1 MSKPNIDINELS
13 RDERLELIEELWDSL
28 ATKLGQVPL
37 TEAQQAELDRRLD
50 AMEQDGGE
58 GIPWEQVLTQIRTKR

>member
-1 MSKPNIDINELS
+1 MVKPNIDINKLS

-28 ATKLGQVPL
+28 ATNSDQVPL
-37 TEAQQAELDRRLD
+37 TEAQQAELDHRLD

-58 GIPWEQVLTQIRTKR
+58 GIPWEQVLKQIRAKR